1 MKFNW
6 NVTIDILTESN
17 GQAYNDDE
25 ELMNRAIL
33 DFEKAQEAFFS
44 SLDGSSSYSYNCVK
58 DESK

>member
-6 NVTIDILTESN
+6 NVTIDILTEGN

-33 DFEKAQEAFFS
+33 DFEKAQEAFFNY
-44 SLDGSSSYSYNCVK
+44 LDGSSSYSYSCIK